1 MYVQVTLV
9 LFQFPITYA
18 FLRNAT
24 YRVVAAN
31 SSAAFEKRRALMQ
44 PANGVFLCVYV
55 YCVIP
60 QFQLPIRILGCYSLL
75 C

>member
-31 SSAAFEKRRALMQ
+31 SSAAFEKRRALIQ
-44 PANGVFLCVYV
+44 PANGVFCAFIFTVLSHNSNYLYV
-55 YCVIP
+55 
-60 QFQLPIRILGCYSLL
+60 F
-75 C
+75 